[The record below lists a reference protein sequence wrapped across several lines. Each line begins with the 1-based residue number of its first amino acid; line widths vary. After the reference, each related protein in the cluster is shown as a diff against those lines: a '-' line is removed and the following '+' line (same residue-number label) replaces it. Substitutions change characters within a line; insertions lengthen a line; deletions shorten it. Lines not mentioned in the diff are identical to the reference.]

1 MNTKHV
7 LLDIAERDLAAAES
21 LFEKELYPQAVF
33 YLQQAVEK
41 ATKSFGLHHNII
53 SEDELEEIGHD
64 SLEIYLKVVEGLKNK
79 VKRFQEL
86 IKKLPKLKHT
96 TLFKK
101 YEDIG
106 SEKFDEMLDKF
117 EFYLK
122 HSNRK
127 ISDKEMEEIISELI
141 NLETEI
147 ENKEIKVNK
156 NEIENFKHLFQEV
169 ANTFAEEHP
178 ELRENIKREM
188 KKFESLT
195 PELMEEFAVSF
206 SIPQAICNN
215 HLLFLSLISCPHAI
229 SSRYPYPEHEH
240 NPLMVYT
247 VEHPIIKRFDRL
259 TQITKGVLERMSKLF
274 SKNVSEKLSF
284 GVN

>member
-1 MNTKHV
+1 MNTNHV
-7 LLDIAERDLAAAES
+7 LLYIAERDLAAAES
-21 LFEKELYPQAVF
+21 LFEKKLYPQAVF

-41 ATKSFGLHHNII
+41 ATKSFALHNNII
-53 SEDELEEIGHD
+53 SEDELKEISHA
-64 SLEIYLKVVEGLKNK
+64 SLKIYLKIVEEHKNK
-79 VKRFQEL
+79 VKEFQEL

-101 YEDIG
+101 YEDIS

-127 ISDKEMEEIISELI
+127 ISDKEMEETISELI

-147 ENKEIKVNK
+147 ENKEIKSK
-156 NEIENFKHLFQEV
+156 NEVENFRHLFQEV
-169 ANTFAEEHP
+169 ANTFAGEHP
-178 ELRENIKREM
+178 ELRENIKRG
-188 KKFESLT
+188 KKRFESLT
-195 PELMEEFAVSF
+195 PELMEELISF
-206 SIPQAICNN
+206 SISQAIYCN
-215 HLLFLSLISCPHAI
+215 HLLFLSLILCPHVI
-229 SSRYPYPEHEH
+229 SSRYPYPEHGH

-259 TQITKGVLERMSKLF
+259 TQITKGVLERMKLF
-274 SKNVSEKLSF
+274 SENFQKTEFWSELT
-284 GVN
+284 GG